1 MSLGNNIKS
10 ITNGNKI
17 LSLSYYDEKYSI
29 TYQHGTQKYN
39 MKSDIDNLEYANY
52 IFDQLYEDI
61 FRDDFFGKNYQIAEE
76 IEVLTKEIESDARIA
91 LNALGRS
98 LTGSI
103 TVNSL
108 DILQNINKLKQLV
121 EKLK

>member
-17 LSLSYYDEKYSI
+17 LSLSYYDGKYSI

-76 IEVLTKEIESDARIA
+76 IEVLAKEIESDARIA

>member
-1 MSLGNNIKS
+1 MSLG
-10 ITNGNKI
+10 TNKRSMSNGSKT
-17 LSLSYYDEKYSI
+17 LLLSYWNGKYSVS
-29 TYQHGTQKYN
+29 YQHGTQEYN
-39 MKSDIDNLEYANY
+39 MKNNIDDLEYANY

-76 IEVLTKEIESDARIA
+76 IEVLAKEIESDARIA
-91 LNALGRS
+91 MSALGRS

>member
-39 MKSDIDNLEYANY
+39 MKSDIDDLEYANY

-91 LNALGRS
+91 MNALGRS

>member
-1 MSLGNNIKS
+1 MSLG
-10 ITNGNKI
+10 TNKRSMSNGSKT
-17 LSLSYYDEKYSI
+17 LLLSYWNGKYSVS
-29 TYQHGTQKYN
+29 YQHGTQKYIIKN
-39 MKSDIDNLEYANY
+39 DIDDEGYANY

-76 IEVLTKEIESDARIA
+76 IEVLAKEIESDARIA
-91 LNALGRS
+91 MNALGRS

>member
-1 MSLGNNIKS
+1 MCLSNNIRS
-10 ITNGNKI
+10 VTNGNKM
-17 LSLSYYDEKYSI
+17 LSLSYWNGKCSV

-39 MKSDIDNLEYANY
+39 MKNNIDDLEYANY

>member
-1 MSLGNNIKS
+1 MSLGNNMKS

-17 LSLSYYDEKYSI
+17 LSLSYWNGKCSV

-39 MKSDIDNLEYANY
+39 MKNDIDDLEYANY

-76 IEVLTKEIESDARIA
+76 IEVITKEIESDARIA

>member
-1 MSLGNNIKS
+1 MSLG
-10 ITNGNKI
+10 TNKRSMSNGSKT
-17 LSLSYYDEKYSI
+17 LLLSYWNGKYSVS
-29 TYQHGTQKYN
+29 YQHGTQKYII
-39 MKSDIDNLEYANY
+39 KSDIDDEGYANY

-76 IEVLTKEIESDARIA
+76 IEVLAKEIESDARIA

>member
-17 LSLSYYDEKYSI
+17 LSLSYYDGKYSI

-39 MKSDIDNLEYANY
+39 MKNNIDDLEYANY

-61 FRDDFFGKNYQIAEE
+61 FRDDFFGKSYQIAEE
-76 IEVLTKEIESDARIA
+76 IEVLAKEIESDARIA

-108 DILQNINKLKQLV
+108 DILQNIDKLKQLV

>member
-17 LSLSYYDEKYSI
+17 LSLSYYDGKYSI

-39 MKSDIDNLEYANY
+39 MKNNIDDLEYANY

-61 FRDDFFGKNYQIAEE
+61 FRDDFFSKNYQIAEE
-76 IEVLTKEIESDARIA
+76 IEVLAKEIESDARIA

>member
-1 MSLGNNIKS
+1 MSLSNNIKS

-17 LSLSYYDEKYSI
+17 LSLSYYDGKYSI

-39 MKSDIDNLEYANY
+39 MKSDIDDLEYANY

-61 FRDDFFGKNYQIAEE
+61 FRDDFFGKNYQIAEK
-76 IEVLTKEIESDARIA
+76 IEVLAKEIESDARIA

-108 DILQNINKLKQLV
+108 DILQNINKLKRLV

>member
-39 MKSDIDNLEYANY
+39 MKSDIDDLEYANY

-76 IEVLTKEIESDARIA
+76 IEVLTKEIESDARMTM
-91 LNALGRS
+91 NALGRS

>member
-1 MSLGNNIKS
+1 MSLG
-10 ITNGNKI
+10 TNKRSMSNGSKT
-17 LSLSYYDEKYSI
+17 LLLSYWNGKYSVS
-29 TYQHGTQKYN
+29 YQHGTQKYIIKN
-39 MKSDIDNLEYANY
+39 DIDDEGYANY

-76 IEVLTKEIESDARIA
+76 IEVITKEIESDARIA

>member
-76 IEVLTKEIESDARIA
+76 IEVIAKEIESDARIA

>member
-17 LSLSYYDEKYSI
+17 LSLSYYDGKYSI

-76 IEVLTKEIESDARIA
+76 IEVLAKEIESDARIA

-108 DILQNINKLKQLV
+108 DILKNINKLKQLV

>member
-1 MSLGNNIKS
+1 MSLG
-10 ITNGNKI
+10 TNKRSMSNGSKT
-17 LSLSYYDEKYSI
+17 LLLSYWNGKYSVS
-29 TYQHGTQKYN
+29 YQHGTQKYN
-39 MKSDIDNLEYANY
+39 MKSGIDNLEYANY

-76 IEVLTKEIESDARIA
+76 IEVITKEIESDARIA

>member
-17 LSLSYYDEKYSI
+17 LSLSYYDGKYSI
-29 TYQHGTQKYN
+29 NYQHGTQKYN
-39 MKSDIDNLEYANY
+39 MKSDIDDLEYANY

-76 IEVLTKEIESDARIA
+76 IEVIAKEIESDVRIA

>member
-61 FRDDFFGKNYQIAEE
+61 FRDDFFGKSYQIAEE
-76 IEVLTKEIESDARIA
+76 IEVLAKEIESDARIA
-91 LNALGRS
+91 MNALGRS

>member
-17 LSLSYYDEKYSI
+17 LSLSYYDGKYSI

-39 MKSDIDNLEYANY
+39 MKSDIDDLEYANY

-76 IEVLTKEIESDARIA
+76 IEVLAKEIESDARIA

>member
-17 LSLSYYDEKYSI
+17 LSLSYYDGKYSI

-91 LNALGRS
+91 MNALGRS

>member
-61 FRDDFFGKNYQIAEE
+61 FRDDFFGKSYQIAEE
-76 IEVLTKEIESDARIA
+76 IEVLAKEIESDARIA
-91 LNALGRS
+91 MNALGRS

-108 DILQNINKLKQLV
+108 DILKNINKLKQLV

>member
-1 MSLGNNIKS
+1 MSLG
-10 ITNGNKI
+10 TNKRSMSNGSKT
-17 LSLSYYDEKYSI
+17 LLLSYWNGKYSVS
-29 TYQHGTQKYN
+29 YQHGTQKYIIKN
-39 MKSDIDNLEYANY
+39 NIDDEGYANY

>member
-76 IEVLTKEIESDARIA
+76 IEVLAKEIESDARIA

>member
-17 LSLSYYDEKYSI
+17 LSLSYYDGKYSI

-39 MKSDIDNLEYANY
+39 MKNNIDDLEYANY

-91 LNALGRS
+91 MNALGRS

>member
-17 LSLSYYDEKYSI
+17 LSLSYYDGKYSI

-91 LNALGRS
+91 MNALGRS
-98 LTGSI
+98 LTRSI

>member
-76 IEVLTKEIESDARIA
+76 IEVLAKEIESDARIA
-91 LNALGRS
+91 MNALGRS

>member
-17 LSLSYYDEKYSI
+17 LSLSYYDGKYSI

-39 MKSDIDNLEYANY
+39 MKSDIDDLEYANY

-76 IEVLTKEIESDARIA
+76 IEVIAKEIESDARIA